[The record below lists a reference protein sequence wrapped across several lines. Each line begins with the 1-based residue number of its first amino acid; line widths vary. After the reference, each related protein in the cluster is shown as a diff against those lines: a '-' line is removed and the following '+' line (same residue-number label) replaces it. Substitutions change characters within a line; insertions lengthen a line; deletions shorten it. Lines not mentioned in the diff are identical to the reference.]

1 MVYYEFY
8 DIDHL
13 VYPLNIFLKIVL
25 VSYVVGLQVFLACAF
40 IGGGGGNLR
49 VILVRACGSVF
60 FKPTP
65 IINQVFEKK

>member
-25 VSYVVGLQVFLACAF
+25 DSYVVGLQVFLACAF
-40 IGGGGGNLR
+40 IVCVGGGGG
-49 VILVRACGSVF
+49 V
-60 FKPTP
+60 T
-65 IINQVFEKK
+65 